1 MDIAVGTCPV
11 CRGAARHL
19 LDVCDRNWATTDE
32 SFPYDRCASCKA
44 VFIRAVPAD
53 LARYYRDDY
62 YQFDHAGEPSWRREP
77 QRLATS
83 AYRLA
88 LLKRYVAGGHL
99 IEIGAGTG
107 AFCVPAR
114 DAGFSVSAIEM
125 SAACCEYL
133 GRQRQIT
140 ALRSDDPLAVLATLE
155 EASAIVLWHV
165 LEHLADPALLID
177 LAAHKLAPGGVL
189 ALATPNPLS
198 LQFKLLK
205 GRWMHLDAPRH
216 LRLLAPDAI
225 AEIASRHG
233 LREVERT
240 SSDPN
245 GTECNLIGWINALHR
260 PPALRGGSWLSGQ
273 LGGLLWRLASPIEN
287 RGDRGSAATILLQRS

>member
-1 MDIAVGTCPV
+1 MGAVVGSCPV
-11 CRGAARHL
+11 CGGAAEHL
-19 LDVCDRNWATTDE
+19 LDACDRNWATADE
-32 SFPYDRCASCKA
+32 SFAYDRCSSCHS
-44 VFIRAVPAD
+44 VFIRSVPAD

-62 YQFDHAGEPSWRREP
+62 YQFDRDGAPSWRSEP

-88 LLKRYVAGGHL
+88 LLKRYVSGGHL

-107 AFCVPAR
+107 AFCVPAQ
-114 DAGFSVSAIEM
+114 DAGFRISAIEM
-125 SAACCEYL
+125 SAPCCEYL
-133 GRQRQIT
+133 AQQRRIT
-140 ALRSDDPLAVLATLE
+140 ALCSDDPLGVLPTLE

-165 LEHLADPALLID
+165 LEHLADPVSLIE
-177 LAAHKLAPGGVL
+177 LAAQKLARGGVL

-198 LQFKLLK
+198 LQFKVLK

-216 LRLLAPDAI
+216 LRLLTPSAI
-225 AEIASRHG
+225 AEIAASRG
-233 LREVERT
+233 LREVERI

-245 GTECNLIGWINALHR
+245 GRECNLIGWINALAQ
-260 PPALRGGSWLSGQ
+260 PPALQGGSWLTGQ

-287 RGDRGSAATILLQRS
+287 RADRGSATTIVLQRS